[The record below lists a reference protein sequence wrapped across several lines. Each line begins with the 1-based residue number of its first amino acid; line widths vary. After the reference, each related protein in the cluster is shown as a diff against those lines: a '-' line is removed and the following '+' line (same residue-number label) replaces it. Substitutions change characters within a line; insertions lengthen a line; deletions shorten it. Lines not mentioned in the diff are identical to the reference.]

1 MRAVGQKYDE
11 AADSLDRRVLLF
23 VSPDAICSLSFKRF
37 DFIHAYGNLPR
48 LQIAGGH
55 LGSFLATLV
64 DYRVRRRFFRRHV
77 VCAIGYL

>member
-23 VSPDAICSLSFKRF
+23 VSPDAICSLSFKRI

-55 LGSFLATLV
+55 LGSFLAPLV
-64 DYRVRRRFFRRHV
+64 DYPCVGAFFV
-77 VCAIGYL
+77 AMWCAIGYL